1 MGSDVTRVK
10 WNLGIPIERMDLH
23 ALWCTQE
30 DKTYVQLLRE
40 IYGTWSYRWR
50 HHSDGRREE
59 AKISGMFCCEQ
70 VRGCKYNHHIYELG
84 GGTLKSTKTEG
95 EAGTTRS
102 HICNDVMHEACTYM
116 LDRAVIRR
124 NRMCRTLISASYS
137 CFPIPSS
144 L

>member
-1 MGSDVTRVK
+1 MYNYFEKYMERGRIDGAITRTEEGK
-10 WNLGIPIERMDLH
+10 RRRF
-23 ALWCTQE
+23 QE
-30 DKTYVQLLRE
+30 CSAANK
-40 IYGTWSYRWR
+40 
-50 HHSDGRREE
+50 
-59 AKISGMFCCEQ
+59 

-102 HICNDVMHEACTYM
+102 HICIDVMHEACTYM
-116 LDRAVIRR
+116 LDRAEIRR

>member
-1 MGSDVTRVK
+1 MDYGVLKRIRHMYNYFEKYMERGRIDGAITRTEEGK
-10 WNLGIPIERMDLH
+10 RRRF
-23 ALWCTQE
+23 QE
-30 DKTYVQLLRE
+30 CSAVNR
-40 IYGTWSYRWR
+40 
-50 HHSDGRREE
+50 
-59 AKISGMFCCEQ
+59 

-102 HICNDVMHEACTYM
+102 HICIDVMHEACTYM
-116 LDRAVIRR
+116 LDRAEIRR

-137 CFPIPSS
+137 CFPIPSC